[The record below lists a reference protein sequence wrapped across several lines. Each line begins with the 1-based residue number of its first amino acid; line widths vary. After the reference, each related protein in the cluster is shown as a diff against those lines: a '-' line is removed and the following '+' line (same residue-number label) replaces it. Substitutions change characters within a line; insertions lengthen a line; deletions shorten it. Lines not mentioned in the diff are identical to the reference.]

1 MYLVS
6 HGRSRRFESCIAQH
20 QAPNPIRPSQQ
31 IAGLLAMA
39 LAREDH
45 LPPVGFLIR
54 IAHVALFR
62 GNKLA
67 RAVCARN
74 SLVALRAD

>member
-1 MYLVS
+1 
-6 HGRSRRFESCIAQH
+6 
-20 QAPNPIRPSQQ
+20 
-31 IAGLLAMA
+31 MA

-45 LPPVGFLIR
+45 LLPVGFLIR

-67 RAVCARN
+67 RAVGARN
-74 SLVALRAD
+74 SLVALGAD